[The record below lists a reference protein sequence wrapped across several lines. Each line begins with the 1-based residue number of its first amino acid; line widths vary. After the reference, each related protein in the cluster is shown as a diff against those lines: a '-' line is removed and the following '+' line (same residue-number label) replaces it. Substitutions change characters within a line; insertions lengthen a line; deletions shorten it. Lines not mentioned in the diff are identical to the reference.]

1 MATSQGGAPEASSS
15 ASSLAEDVSQ
25 HPSSPGSVTD
35 LLDPLRTNAEALR
48 LRAKELAELEAAA
61 IEQAENATKAAKA
74 ARSTIV
80 RKRLLASEE
89 EHRKLAE
96 EATAQRM
103 KADLLATKAEDE
115 LAEAELKAKEAAAAA
130 EAKAAKEA
138 AEAAAL
144 AEAAAAKDRE
154 DAQKV
159 ASAESAAK
167 QSPQHV
173 PTEADERSN
182 SPQAARVKKGGFH
195 SSHVSC
201 TERANKKQI
210 YLVMLSKTA
219 GLALPAAA
227 SKPKALPPPIEGARI
242 LAPTASSKVKAT
254 SVLAAVAETPFRRGS
269 SNGSTKK
276 RKRKRKKKKEKE
288 KKQGKVE
295 RGNTTASSSP
305 QQQQRIG
312 RSSYGRVKVRV

>member
-1 MATSQGGAPEASSS
+1 M
-15 ASSLAEDVSQ
+15 AEDVSQ

-103 KADLLATKAEDE
+103 KADLLATKAQDE

-144 AEAAAAKDRE
+144 AEAAAVKDRE

-159 ASAESAAK
+159 AAECVDHEGECAK
-167 QSPQHV
+167 YIADWRQFWNDYIDFRDPVPLQHLI
-173 PTEADERSN
+173 DGLD
-182 SPQAARVKKGGFH
+182 K
-195 SSHVSC
+195 
-201 TERANKKQI
+201 
-210 YLVMLSKTA
+210 A
-219 GLALPAAA
+219 GL
-227 SKPKALPPPIEGARI
+227 
-242 LAPTASSKVKAT
+242 
-254 SVLAAVAETPFRRGS
+254 
-269 SNGSTKK
+269 
-276 RKRKRKKKKEKE
+276 
-288 KKQGKVE
+288 
-295 RGNTTASSSP
+295 
-305 QQQQRIG
+305 
-312 RSSYGRVKVRV
+312 VRH